1 MDRLDAKILARLQ
14 RDSSQPVAELAADI
28 GLSPSAC
35 HRRIKLLEESGAI
48 RSYGAQLD
56 PRALGCPLEVV
67 VEITLS
73 ATSKAALEAF
83 EAAVGRIDEIL
94 ECSLMSGR
102 ADYLLRVAARD
113 TDDYERIH
121 RNRLAALPSVASM
134 TSSFVL
140 KRVKPWRGYPVT
152 PG

>member
-1 MDRLDAKILARLQ
+1 MDRLDVKILTRLQ
-14 RDSSQPVAELAADI
+14 RDSSQPVAEIAAAV
-28 GLSPSAC
+28 GLSASAC
-35 HRRIKLLEESGAI
+35 HRRIKLLEESGAVLGYSA
-48 RSYGAQLD
+48 RLD
-56 PRALGCPLEVV
+56 PMALGCPLEVV

-113 TDDYERIH
+113 TEDYERIH
-121 RNRLAALPSVASM
+121 RNRLAALPGVASM
-134 TSSFVL
+134 TSSFML

-152 PG
+152 SG